1 MIRVGFVINF
11 NPEKSLGTFN
21 FIINLIKSIS
31 LIDKKKIQPV
41 LIINNNFNNKFF
53 TYIKTLNT
61 EIIKTNFFNE
71 NIIQRIFN
79 KILIILFGKS
89 YIYDNFFKKINIQ
102 ALSHNPL
109 SLGKKSEIYSY
120 PWFPDFQHLHYPNN
134 FSLLNRILKKIN
146 IIFAAEHA
154 TKIILSSI
162 DSRKDLK
169 KISKKAYNK
178 SVVNSFAFNLI
189 NKNKIVSFKKIK
201 KKYKIK
207 NNFFY
212 LPNQYFVHKNHIVV
226 LKALKEL
233 LKNKKNKDILIISTG
248 FNNDHRH
255 KDYYQK
261 IKSYIK
267 KNNLFENYLYLK
279 IVPFEDMMSLIYHS
293 IALINPSKFEGW
305 SSSVEQCKSMSKK
318 IILSNINV
326 HKEQNPTRGYFFEAD
341 NYIKLSKIMTR
352 IWFSHNKVIEKIF
365 FSKNFKRNKKK
376 FLEYGFRYQKIIL
389 KS

>member
-11 NPEKSLGTFN
+11 SPEKGLGTFN

-79 KILIILFGKS
+79 KILIILLGKS

-102 ALSHNPL
+102 ALSHNSL
-109 SLGKKSEIYSY
+109 SLGKKSEINSY

-189 NKNKIVSFKKIK
+189 NKNKILSFKKIK

-233 LKNKKNKDILIISTG
+233 LKNKKNKDILVISTG

-255 KDYYQK
+255 KDYFQK

-305 SSSVEQCKSMSKK
+305 SSSVEQCKSMGKK

-326 HKEQNPTRGYFFEAD
+326 HKEQ
-341 NYIKLSKIMTR
+341 
-352 IWFSHNKVIEKIF
+352 IF
-365 FSKNFKRNKKK
+365 NRAEYFSKNDFEQLASILKKNWLKYDQNTEKKK
-376 FLEYGFRYQKIIL
+376 NMSNYKFVKKRVISYANEYQKIIL
-389 KS
+389 SN

>member
-11 NPEKSLGTFN
+11 NPEKGLGTFN
-21 FIINLIKSIS
+21 LIINLIKSIY

-53 TYIKTLNT
+53 TYIRTLNT

-79 KILIILFGKS
+79 KILIVSLGKS
-89 YIYDNFFKKINIQ
+89 YIYDNFFKKNNIH
-102 ALSHNPL
+102 ALSHNSL
-109 SLGKKSEIYSY
+109 SLGKKSEINSY
-120 PWFPDFQHLHYPNN
+120 PWFPDFQHLYYPSN

-162 DSRKDLK
+162 DARKDLK

-189 NKNKIVSFKKIK
+189 NKNKILGFKKIK

-233 LKNKKNKDILIISTG
+233 LKNKKNKDILVISTG

-255 KDYYQK
+255 KDYYKK

-267 KNNLFENYLYLK
+267 KNNLFKNYIYLK

-305 SSSVEQCKSMSKK
+305 SSSVEQSKSMGKK

-326 HKEQNPTRGYFFEAD
+326 HKEQIFNRAEYFNKNDFKQLASILRK
-341 NYIKLSKIMTR
+341 NWIKYDQNAEKKKIMSNYKFIKNR
-352 IWFSHNKVIEKIF
+352 VISYANE
-365 FSKNFKRNKKK
+365 
-376 FLEYGFRYQKIIL
+376 YQKIIL
-389 KS
+389 SN

>member
-11 NPEKSLGTFN
+11 SPEKGLGTFN

-79 KILIILFGKS
+79 KILIILLGKS

-102 ALSHNPL
+102 ALSHNSL
-109 SLGKKSEIYSY
+109 SLGKKSEINSY

-189 NKNKIVSFKKIK
+189 NKNKILSFKKIK

-233 LKNKKNKDILIISTG
+233 LKNKKNKDILVISTG

-255 KDYYQK
+255 KDYFQK

-305 SSSVEQCKSMSKK
+305 SSSVEQCKSMGKK

-326 HKEQNPTRGYFFEAD
+326 HKEQ
-341 NYIKLSKIMTR
+341 
-352 IWFSHNKVIEKIF
+352 IF
-365 FSKNFKRNKKK
+365 NRAEYFSKNDFEQLANILKKNWLKYDQNTEKKK
-376 FLEYGFRYQKIIL
+376 IMSNYKFVKKRVISYANEYQKIIL
-389 KS
+389 SN

>member
-11 NPEKSLGTFN
+11 NPEKGLGTFN

-79 KILIILFGKS
+79 KILIILLGKS

-102 ALSHNPL
+102 ALSHNSL
-109 SLGKKSEIYSY
+109 SLGKKSEINSY

-134 FSLLNRILKKIN
+134 FSLLSRILKKIN

-189 NKNKIVSFKKIK
+189 NKNKILSFKKIK

-212 LPNQYFVHKNHIVV
+212 LPNQYFVHKNHVVV

-233 LKNKKNKDILIISTG
+233 LKDKKNKDILVISTG

-267 KNNLFENYLYLK
+267 ENNLFENYLYLK

-305 SSSVEQCKSMSKK
+305 SSSVEQCKSMGKK

-326 HKEQNPTRGYFFEAD
+326 HKEQ
-341 NYIKLSKIMTR
+341 
-352 IWFSHNKVIEKIF
+352 IF
-365 FSKNFKRNKKK
+365 NRAEYFSKNDFEQLASILEKNWLKYDQNTEKKMIMSNYK
-376 FLEYGFRYQKIIL
+376 FIKNRVISYANEYQKIIL
-389 KS
+389 SN